1 MTGRE
6 ARGMVS
12 CAAQTTPWMKLL
24 STTYR
29 RQATVPC
36 AGLAAQGVNATGL
49 FDTRAV

>member
-29 RQATVPC
+29 KAGNGPLRQAGG
-36 AGLAAQGVNATGL
+36 AGRQC
-49 FDTRAV
+49 DRAL